1 MQIEN
6 ADYSGLALDIKEIE
20 KNKDELLG
28 KAPNGDFADMLASAL
43 QHVNG
48 VQKEAGALVKAF
60 ENGDDSVSLIDV
72 MIARQQSGIVTT
84 ATYEVKKKA
93 LDAFNEIMNLQ
104 F

>member
-6 ADYSGLALDIKEIE
+6 SDYARLVLDMKEME
-20 KNKDELLG
+20 KNKDELQG
-28 KAPNGDFADMLASAL
+28 NTATSNFTDMLASAL
-43 QHVNG
+43 QHVND

-60 ENGDDSVSLIDV
+60 ESGDDSVSLVDV